1 LISAVFD
8 AITYLCLGGE
18 PLLCLTYRWT
28 YFGAFVRFTLL
39 LLCFRKLGFMEKRLT
54 VQAASLFA
62 SKLKTS
68 KLQIEL

>member
-1 LISAVFD
+1 
-8 AITYLCLGGE
+8 
-18 PLLCLTYRWT
+18 
-28 YFGAFVRFTLL
+28 
-39 LLCFRKLGFMEKRLT
+39 MQKRLA